1 MSNRIGNR
9 RSIDDRGHGEE
20 NKGAS
25 TEYPERNPLDLIDED
40 KRPFVRRRI
49 C

>member
-1 MSNRIGNR
+1 MSNRIDGADNR
-9 RSIDDRGHGEE
+9 RE
-20 NKGAS
+20 NNER
-25 TEYPERNPLDLIDED
+25 TEYPERDPMDLIDED

>member
-1 MSNRIGNR
+1 MSNRIDGADNR
-9 RSIDDRGHGEE
+9 RE
-20 NKGAS
+20 NNGR
-25 TEYPERNPLDLIDED
+25 TEYPERDPMDLIDED